1 MVLIIGV
8 PAAVVLGLVAAPWAW
23 RLVALWLVWFV
34 CLAVQTAYLA
44 HPGRDGF
51 FGVNG
56 MDAVQ
61 GHFIVYWASQPVLAA
76 VLLGVMVGVDH
87 LRHGHRHDSSAPLA
101 G

>member
-1 MVLIIGV
+1 MVLIIGI
-8 PAAVVLGLVAAPWAW
+8 PTAVVLGMLAAPRAW

-44 HPGRDGF
+44 HPGREGF
-51 FGVNG
+51 FGVDG

-61 GHFIVYWASQPVLAA
+61 GEALVYWASQPVLAA

-87 LRHGHRHDSSAPLA
+87 LRHGGRRASSATLT

>member
-8 PAAVVLGLVAAPWAW
+8 PAAVVLGMVAAPWVW

-44 HPGRDGF
+44 HPGREGF
-51 FGVNG
+51 FGVDG

-61 GHFIVYWASQPVLAA
+61 GQTLVYWASQPVLAA
-76 VLLGVMVGVDH
+76 GLLGLMVGVAH
-87 LRHGHRHDSSAPLA
+87 LRHGRRRDGSAPLV